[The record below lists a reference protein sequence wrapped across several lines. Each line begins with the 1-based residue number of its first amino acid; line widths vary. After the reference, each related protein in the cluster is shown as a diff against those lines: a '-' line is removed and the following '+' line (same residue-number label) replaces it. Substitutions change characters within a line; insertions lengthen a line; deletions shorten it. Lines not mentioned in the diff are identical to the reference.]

1 MWKKSTTDYTNRMM
15 SKSSP
20 NGDYRIKITLNK
32 DQYEQME
39 KIAKKHGLDIHALM
53 ERYIH
58 RCIADYQ
65 SP

>member
-1 MWKKSTTDYTNRMM
+1 MM